1 MDLVEK
7 EKELSSD
14 GDSFQMKFSQNYRN
28 GNGKFGTVFLSE
40 EELGKVRQA
49 HRRHCLDVLAEC
61 EAHFRNDPAKVLA
74 LFEKRADKVFSWI
87 QQALEE
93 KVRMSRGG
101 VGYGSGYR

>member
-7 EKELSSD
+7 RKEAMSNRE
-14 GDSFQMKFSQNYRN
+14 SFQMKFSQNYRN

-49 HRRHCLDVLAEC
+49 HGKHCLDVLAEC
-61 EAHFRNDPAKVLA
+61 EADFGGDPGKVLA
-74 LFEKRADKVFSWI
+74 VFEKRADKVFSWI

-101 VGYGSGYR
+101 EGYGSGYR

>member
-7 EKELSSD
+7 QKEAMSNSR
-14 GDSFQMKFSQNYRN
+14 SFQVRFSQNYRN

-40 EELGKVRQA
+40 EELGRVRQA
-49 HRRHCLDVLAEC
+49 HRKHCLDVLAEC
-61 EAHFRNDPAKVLA
+61 EADFGGDPGKVLTM
-74 LFEKRADKVFSWI
+74 FEKRADKVFSWI

-101 VGYGSGYR
+101 GSHGSGYK

>member
-7 EKELSSD
+7 ERETMSND
-14 GDSFQMKFSQNYRN
+14 GSFQMKFSQNYRN

-49 HRRHCLDVLAEC
+49 HRRHCLDVLADC
-61 EAHFRNDPAKVLA
+61 EADFGGDPGKA
-74 LFEKRADKVFSWI
+74 LTVFEKRADKVFTWI

-93 KVRMSRGG
+93 KVRLSRGG
-101 VGYGSGYR
+101 TGYGSGYR